1 MIFLNVNGSIK
12 KYHHL
17 VIATHSDQV
26 KSVLNLN
33 DMEKKFFLRLYIKKM
48 LSIFIVIDP

>member
-1 MIFLNVNGSIK
+1 MLMVNK

-33 DMEKKFFLRLYIKKM
+33 DMEKKIFSKIIYKKM
-48 LSIFIVIDP
+48 LSIFIVMILFQKM